1 MPLPV
6 WPVLHPKLHDAS
18 TLFPWQSFCDLQKL
32 LVLQRIWSSVVVRF
46 HGWLTSKMLVNLYGT
61 SRRKKIQFHLEERN
75 SPLWLFDKLRFN
87 CRVWWMF
94 WEQKTPGA
102 SAIESQSQEEE
113 ALTLFSSV
121 FPLSALPPSV
131 QKRIHEQNVMF
142 ILESEAMP
150 RMTRISLLWL
160 RLYF

>member
-1 MPLPV
+1 
-6 WPVLHPKLHDAS
+6 
-18 TLFPWQSFCDLQKL
+18 
-32 LVLQRIWSSVVVRF
+32 
-46 HGWLTSKMLVNLYGT
+46 
-61 SRRKKIQFHLEERN
+61 
-75 SPLWLFDKLRFN
+75 
-87 CRVWWMF
+87 MF

-113 ALTLFSSV
+113 ALTHFSSV
-121 FPLSALPPSV
+121 FPLSALLPSM

-150 RMTRISLLWL
+150 RMTGISLLWL